1 MATAISMIAAVGE
14 HLELG
19 AANDLMWHLPDDFR
33 WFVNHTKGHPVVMG
47 RKTMESLGKPLKNRT
62 NIVISR
68 NADTVQEG
76 FEHAPNLDAAVQR
89 ALQLDSQ
96 EIFIIGGGQIYTEAM
111 PMATRLYITR
121 VKSTFPQADTFFPAI
136 DSSWQVVFQELHE
149 ADEKHAFAFEFLIFE
164 KAPTT

>member
-19 AANDLMWHLPDDFR
+19 AGNDLMWHLPDDFR
-33 WFVNHTKGHPVVMG
+33 WFVNHTKGHPVIMG

-68 NADTVQEG
+68 NADSIQEG
-76 FEHAPNLDAAVQR
+76 FEYAPSLDVAIERALALDA
-89 ALQLDSQ
+89 Q
-96 EIFIIGGGQIYTEAM
+96 EIFIIGGGQIYAETM
-111 PMATRLYITR
+111 PLATRLYITR

-136 DSSWQVVFQELHE
+136 DTGWQVVFQELHE
-149 ADEKHAFAFEFLIFE
+149 IDEKHAHAFEFLILE
-164 KAPTT
+164 KA